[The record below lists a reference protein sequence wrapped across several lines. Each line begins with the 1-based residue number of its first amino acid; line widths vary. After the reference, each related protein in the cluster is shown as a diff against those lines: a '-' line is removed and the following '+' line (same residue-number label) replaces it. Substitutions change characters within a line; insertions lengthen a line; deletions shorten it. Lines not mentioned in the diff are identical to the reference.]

1 MQPWCVSGSPLKA
14 TFIRDLDG
22 TTRALPRDVKCK
34 YVTVK
39 VELTCDKMT
48 SGLISA
54 PSAHLWPASEWLR

>member
-1 MQPWCVSGSPLKA
+1 MVCLWFTVEGHVYQRP
-14 TFIRDLDG
+14 RRNDG
-22 TTRALPRDVKCK
+22 ALPRHVKCK